1 MRQVRAARGA
11 AAVESQLPKY
21 LYHYTSKE
29 TAALIESSTLGQA
42 GRTLYL
48 TPNGGLSPLQA
59 GIELALPQTNTAGAL
74 FRVPSSALEAGQI
87 LRVGPVTGN
96 VLGRGGGGVEV
107 LYSGEVPLNFVTRV
121 R

>member
-1 MRQVRAARGA
+1 VGGDY
-11 AAVESQLPKY
+11 V
-21 LYHYTSKE
+21 YHYTSRQ
-29 TAALIESSTLGQA
+29 TATLIESSALGQA

-74 FRVPSSALEAGQI
+74 FRVPTSALNSGQI

-96 VLGRGGGGVEV
+96 VLGRGGGGIEV
-107 LYSGEVPLNFVTRV
+107 VYSGEIPLNLVTRV